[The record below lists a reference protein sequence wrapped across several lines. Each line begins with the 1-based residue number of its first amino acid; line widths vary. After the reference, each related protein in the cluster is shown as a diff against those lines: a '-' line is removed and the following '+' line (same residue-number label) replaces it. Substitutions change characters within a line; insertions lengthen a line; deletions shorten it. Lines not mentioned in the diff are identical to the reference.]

1 MVKRLL
7 IKRQS
12 SACTAKVTFKL
23 PIPTRYGVVKGSP
36 LDPLRTIESVV
47 TLSKGEIDCETVKVE
62 FSLEE
67 FDMASIVNDPTY
79 PKIKEYVLEH
89 TGLKVSSLYIAQV
102 KKKCGL
108 EVGECYNKPRSENSK
123 TSVCPPEKEQA
134 IMDAFRYFGMI

>member
-1 MVKRLL
+1 M
-7 IKRQS
+7 
-12 SACTAKVTFKL
+12 
-23 PIPTRYGVVKGSP
+23 
-36 LDPLRTIESVV
+36 
-47 TLSKGEIDCETVKVE
+47 KVE

-108 EVGECYNKPRSENSK
+108 EVGECYNKPRSANSK
-123 TSVCPPEKEQA
+123 TSVCPPEKEAA
-134 IMDAFRYFGMI
+134 IMDAFRHFGMI

>member
-1 MVKRLL
+1 MDVDVLH
-7 IKRQS
+7 IT
-12 SACTAKVTFKL
+12 SALHHIFQHIQACF
-23 PIPTRYGVVKGSP
+23 PSG
-36 LDPLRTIESVV
+36 ESVV
-47 TLSKGEIDCETVKVE
+47 TLSKGEIDCETVMVD

-108 EVGECYNKPRSENSK
+108 EVGECYNKPKSENSK